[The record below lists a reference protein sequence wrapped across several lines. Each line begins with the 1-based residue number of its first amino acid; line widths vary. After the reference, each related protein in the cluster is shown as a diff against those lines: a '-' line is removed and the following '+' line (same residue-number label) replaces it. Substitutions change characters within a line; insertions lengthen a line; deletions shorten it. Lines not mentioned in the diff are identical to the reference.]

1 MESSMNLDEMSY
13 SELRS
18 LQYNVAGAIMK
29 KSRTLE
35 LVLHFTV
42 EGVVDVDLAP
52 YRDIDELRR
61 ALMEFYNVYYPSTLK
76 IVSQTEITEKL

>member
-1 MESSMNLDEMSY
+1 MNLDEMSY

-18 LQYNVAGAIMK
+18 LQNNVAGAIMK

-35 LVLHFTV
+35 LVLHFTI
-42 EGVVDVDLAP
+42 EGVGDVDWVP
-52 YRDIDELRR
+52 YRDIGELRR
-61 ALMEFYNVYYPSTLK
+61 ALMEFYNVYYPSRLK

>member
-1 MESSMNLDEMSY
+1 MNLDEMSY
-13 SELRS
+13 GELRS
-18 LQYNVAGAIMK
+18 LQNNVAMAILK

-42 EGVVDVDLAP
+42 EGVGDVDFAS
-52 YRDIDELRR
+52 YRDIDEVRI

-76 IVSQTEITEKL
+76 LVSQTEITEKL

>member
-1 MESSMNLDEMSY
+1 MEYSMNLDEMSY

>member
-1 MESSMNLDEMSY
+1 MNLDEMSY

-52 YRDIDELRR
+52 YRDIDELRS

>member
-1 MESSMNLDEMSY
+1 MNLDEMSY

-18 LQYNVAGAIMK
+18 LQNNVAGAIMK

-42 EGVVDVDLAP
+42 EGVEDVDLAPLVP

-61 ALMEFYNVYYPSTLK
+61 ALMEFYNVYYPSELK

>member
-1 MESSMNLDEMSY
+1 MNLDEMSY

-18 LQYNVAGAIMK
+18 LQNNVAKAIMK

-35 LVLHFTV
+35 LVLHFTI
-42 EGVVDVDLAP
+42 EGVGDVDWVP
-52 YRDIDELRR
+52 YRDIGELRR
-61 ALMEFYNVYYPSTLK
+61 ALMVFYNVCFPSKLK